1 MERSDKLPRYFGEPS
16 VSDSASTIIIPIRY
30 NAELLSANKIA
41 LWSDFYSN
49 VLFYDFKADTYK
61 KLFEKDTYI
70 QGFIRGQNAYNRFER
85 DHAKLENAS
94 SNWIFYFVKPVDYN
108 NNGRIDND
116 DPSILYVSDRSGNK
130 LKALTTD
137 SENAVSIDVFNKQGF
152 ALLKMQRDSD
162 NNRKFESKDKDFYYV
177 RLDLNTL
184 TFGNKIEIN

>member
-1 MERSDKLPRYFGEPS
+1 MRILLIGLLLSFTLAAYGQRSDKLPRYFGEPS

-85 DHAKLENAS
+85 DHAKLEMQAATG
-94 SNWIFYFVKPVDYN
+94 F
-108 NNGRIDND
+108 
-116 DPSILYVSDRSGNK
+116 SIL
-130 LKALTTD
+130 
-137 SENAVSIDVFNKQGF
+137 
-152 ALLKMQRDSD
+152 
-162 NNRKFESKDKDFYYV
+162 
-177 RLDLNTL
+177 
-184 TFGNKIEIN
+184 